1 MSITLVVNNTPFEYP
16 EQGEPQGWGEAAT
29 GWASEVTKVLSSVSG
44 PSDILE
50 TADTI
55 INNQTT
61 FLDIVNFTFDSNTV
75 RSFSVRGNV
84 YRTHGAFEKSEEFL
98 LVGLY
103 QGVNGWLLQQE
114 GIGDAG
120 ITFNITSLGQIQY
133 KSTNLVGTPYSGI
146 IKFRG
151 VGILNT

>member
-29 GWASEVTKVLSSVSG
+29 AWANEVTKVLASVSG
-44 PSDILE
+44 PADILE
-50 TADTI
+50 TSDTI
-55 INNQTT
+55 INSPTE
-61 FLDIVNFTFDSNTV
+61 FRDIVNFKFDSSTV

-84 YRTHGAFEKSEEFL
+84 NRTHGASEKSEEFL
-98 LVGLY
+98 LI
-103 QGVNGWLLQQE
+103 GVQDATGWLLQQE

-120 ITFNITSLGQIQY
+120 ITFGITSLGQVQY
-133 KSTNLVGTPYSGI
+133 KSTNLVGGSGI

-151 VGILNT
+151 VGILKN